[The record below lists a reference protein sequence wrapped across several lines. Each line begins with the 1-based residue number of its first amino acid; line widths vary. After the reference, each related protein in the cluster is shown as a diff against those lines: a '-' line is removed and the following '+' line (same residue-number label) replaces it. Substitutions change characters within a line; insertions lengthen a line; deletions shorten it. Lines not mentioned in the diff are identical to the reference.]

1 MDHPIPTQRISEDG
15 RRKRDAIPEALT
27 FDDVLLT
34 PGYAEVL
41 PAEVDLSVELHPRLK
56 LNIPVLSAAMDT
68 VTEARLAI
76 ALARQGGLGVIHRN
90 FSIED
95 QAREVDKV
103 KRSQSGMI
111 VEPITLPPDATLAE
125 AESLMAHYRISGVPI
140 TDDGGRLVGILTNR
154 DIRFAQDHGRPVRE
168 YMTSERLVTAPI
180 GTTLEE
186 AQEILHRHRIE
197 KLPLVD
203 AHGFL
208 KGLITYKDILK
219 RSHFPY
225 AAQDEQGRLLV
236 AAAIGVGEDAM
247 RRTEALVA
255 EEVDA
260 VAIDTAHGHTKGV
273 LETVR
278 RLRATWP
285 DLVILAGNVVTAE
298 GTLALFEAGADAVK
312 VGVGAGSI
320 CTTRIVAGAGMPQVS
335 AIMTC
340 ARAAAELGK
349 PIIADGG
356 IKYSGDIVKALAAGA
371 HAVML
376 GSLLAGLDEAPGDI
390 VIYEGR
396 RFKEYRGMGSLGAM
410 KGRAAD
416 RYQSTQA
423 GNGSVSGNIGG
434 KLVPEGIEGQVP
446 YKGFLKDYV
455 FQLMGGLRSGMGYVG
470 AANLAELR
478 TKARFVR
485 ITNAGLIESHPH
497 GVFITKEAPNYQA
510 RAN

>member
-1 MDHPIPTQRISEDG
+1 MTPTP
-15 RRKRDAIPEALT
+15 IPEALT
-27 FDDVLLT
+27 FDDVLLV
-34 PGYAEVL
+34 PAYADVL
-41 PAEVDLSVELHPRLK
+41 PSEVDLSTQLHPRLK
-56 LNIPVLSAAMDT
+56 LNIPLLSAAMDT
-68 VTEARLAI
+68 VTEGRLAI

-90 FSIED
+90 LSIED

-111 VEPITLPPDATLAE
+111 VDPITLPPDATLADAE
-125 AESLMAHYRISGVPI
+125 AIMAHYRISGVPI
-140 TDDGGRLVGILTNR
+140 VDEQGKLVGILTNR
-154 DIRFAQDHGRPVRE
+154 DIRFARHEDQPVRDF
-168 YMTSERLVTAPI
+168 MTHENLITAPL

-186 AQEILHRHRIE
+186 AQEILHRYRIE

-203 AHGFL
+203 DRGYL

-219 RSHFPY
+219 RQDFPH
-225 AAQDEQGRLLV
+225 AAQDDQGRLLV
-236 AAAIGVGEDAM
+236 AAAIGVGDAALA
-247 RRTEALVA
+247 RTEALVA
-255 EEVDA
+255 AEVDA

-273 LETVR
+273 IDTIR
-278 RLRATWP
+278 RIRQTWP
-285 DLVILAGNVVTAE
+285 ELPILAGNVVTAA
-298 GTLALFEAGADAVK
+298 GVRALVEAGADAVK

-320 CTTRIVAGAGMPQVS
+320 CTTRVVAGAGMPQITAIMES
-335 AIMTC
+335 AIA
-340 ARAAAELGK
+340 ARELGK

-376 GSLLAGLDEAPGDI
+376 GSLLAGLDEAPGEI
-390 VIYEGR
+390 IIYEGR

-410 KGRAAD
+410 KGRASD
-416 RYQSTQA
+416 RYQSGQ
-423 GNGSVSGNIGG
+423 NNNQPGNIGG

-470 AANLAELR
+470 ARNLEELR
-478 TKARFVR
+478 TQTRFVR

-497 GVFITKEAPNYQA
+497 DVIITKEAPNYQA
-510 RAN
+510 RR